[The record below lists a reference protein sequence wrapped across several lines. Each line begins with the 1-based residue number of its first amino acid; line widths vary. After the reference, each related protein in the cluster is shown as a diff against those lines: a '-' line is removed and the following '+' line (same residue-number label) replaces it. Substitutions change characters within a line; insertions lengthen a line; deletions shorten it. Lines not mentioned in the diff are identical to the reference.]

1 MGRAGH
7 TGSAPGR
14 RSVAR
19 HDRSMSPRRL
29 LARLL
34 QGHLDNVAF
43 DDLVALALAFGFQ
56 PGRTSGSHRTFGHP
70 RVPELLSLQPRRG
83 EAKPYQVRQL
93 LRLVER
99 YNLRLGNGR

>member
-1 MGRAGH
+1 MVGAGH
-7 TGSAPGR
+7 TSSAPAR
-14 RSVAR
+14 RPIAR
-19 HDRSMSPRRL
+19 HESSMSPRRL

-43 DDLVALALAFGFQ
+43 DDFVALVLAFGFQ
-56 PGRTSGSHRTFGHP
+56 PGRTTGSHRTFGHP
-70 RVPELLSLQPRRG
+70 GVPELLSLQPRG
-83 EAKPYQVRQL
+83 GDAKPYQVRQL